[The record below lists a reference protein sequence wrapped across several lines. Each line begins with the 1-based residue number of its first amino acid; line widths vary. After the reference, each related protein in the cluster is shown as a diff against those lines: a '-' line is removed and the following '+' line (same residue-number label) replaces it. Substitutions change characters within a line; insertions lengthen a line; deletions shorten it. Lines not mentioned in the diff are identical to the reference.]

1 MWTYNL
7 WNSNVLGFLWDKVSL
22 CHYRFASRH
31 DPPAPVSQVLIL
43 QARIIILSSHS
54 VLCAHCKFFPYILIF
69 SITVTLM
76 MSEYYAEWI
85 MKVIFSNILLFRLFP
100 TSLQWTVLKRNICKH
115 LVLFTWNKLLWAE
128 LFCQCA
134 YKNVRLWGHNTKLP
148 ARM

>member
-1 MWTYNL
+1 MPFQVCLKTWSPCPSLPSAKITGTYYHPQL
-7 WNSNVLGFLWDKVSL
+7 TFCFV
-22 CHYRFASRH
+22 C
-31 DPPAPVSQVLIL
+31 PSQ
-43 QARIIILSSHS
+43 
-54 VLCAHCKFFPYILIF
+54 FFPYHLIF

-76 MSEYYAEWI
+76 MSEYYAEGI
-85 MKVIFSNILLFRLFP
+85 TKVIFSNILLFRLLP
-100 TSLQWTVLKRNICKH
+100 TSLQWTVSLRNICKH